1 MAYFDL
7 QLNGYAGVDFN
18 GDALDRA
25 SLEMVCRRLESQGV
39 GGILATVITDS
50 MSVMEA
56 RLGRIAA
63 LLEDHPSL
71 RHIVK
76 GIHVEGPFINP
87 NPGYRGAHP
96 EDAIIPADTSLMER
110 LLAAGRGFVRL
121 VTLAPEFDSGLR
133 VTRLLCD
140 RGIVV
145 SAGHTDASLDQLR
158 AAIDNGLTM
167 FTHVGNGCPASML
180 RHDNIIQRVLSL
192 HGKLWLCFI
201 ADGVHVPFFV
211 LRNYLDL
218 IGLEKTIVVTDG
230 IAASDLGPG
239 RYRFGRWELNI
250 GDDLIARA
258 PDSSHLLGSTVTMPR
273 TFHNLTEIL
282 GLSAA
287 AARLLMDDNPHTA
300 FANAF
305 RDDPVPNPVTSP
317 ASAQG

>member
-18 GDALDRA
+18 GDALDGA
-25 SLEMVCRRLESQGV
+25 SLEMVCQRLESQGV

-50 MSVMEA
+50 VRVMEA
-56 RLGRIAA
+56 RLGRIAM
-63 LLEDHPSL
+63 LLEDHPML
-71 RHIVK
+71 QRVIK
-76 GIHVEGPFINP
+76 GIHIEGPFINP

-96 EDAIIPADTSLMER
+96 EDAIIPADTLLMER

-121 VTLAPEFDSGLR
+121 VTLAPEFDSGLK
-133 VTRLLCD
+133 VTRLLAD
-140 RGIVV
+140 MGIVV

-167 FTHVGNGCPASML
+167 FTHVGNGCPASMP

-192 HGKLWLCFI
+192 RGKLWLCFI
-201 ADGVHVPFFV
+201 ADGVHIPFFA
-211 LRNYLDL
+211 LRNFLDL

-239 RYRFGRWELNI
+239 RYTVGRWELNI
-250 GDDLIARA
+250 GDDLIARS
-258 PDSSHLLGSTVTMPR
+258 PDNSHLVGSTVTMPR
-273 TFHNLTEIL
+273 TFQNLTEIL

-287 AARLLMDDNPHTA
+287 SARLLMEENPHKV

-305 RDDPVPNPVTSP
+305 KNDPVSSP
-317 ASAQG
+317 ASD

>member
-18 GDALDRA
+18 GDVLDHA
-25 SLEMVCRRLESQGV
+25 SLERVCQRLESQGV

-50 MSVMEA
+50 IEVMEA
-56 RLGRIAA
+56 RLGRIAT
-63 LLEDHPSL
+63 LLEHHPKL
-71 RHIVK
+71 QHIIK

-96 EDAIIPADTSLMER
+96 EDAIIPADSSLMER

-133 VTRLLCD
+133 VTRLLSD

-158 AAIDNGLTM
+158 AAMDNGLVM
-167 FTHVGNGCPASML
+167 FTHVGNGCPASMP

-192 HGKLWLCFI
+192 RGKLWLCFI
-201 ADGVHVPFFV
+201 ADGVHIPFFV
-211 LRNYLDL
+211 LSNYLDL

-239 RYRFGRWELNI
+239 RYTLGRWELNI

-258 PDSSHLLGSTVTMPR
+258 PDSSHLVGSTVTMPR

-287 AARLLMDDNPHTA
+287 SARLLMEDNPHRV

-305 RDDPVPNPVTSP
+305 KDAPVPSP
-317 ASAQG
+317 ASAQGR

>member
-18 GDALDRA
+18 GDVLDRA
-25 SLEMVCRRLESQGV
+25 SLEMVCQRLESQGV

-50 MSVMEA
+50 ISAMEA
-56 RLGRIAA
+56 RLRRIAT
-63 LLEDHPSL
+63 LLEDHPKL
-71 RHIVK
+71 QRIIK

-96 EDAIIPADTSLMER
+96 EDAITPADKVLMER
-110 LLAAGRGFVRL
+110 LLAAGRGFIRL

-133 VTRLLCD
+133 VTRLLSNM
-140 RGIVV
+140 GVVV
-145 SAGHTDASLDQLR
+145 SAGHTDASLNQLR

-167 FTHVGNGCPASML
+167 FTHVGNGCPASMP

-192 HGKLWLCFI
+192 RGKLWLCFI
-201 ADGVHVPFFV
+201 ADGVHIPFFV

-218 IGLEKTIVVTDG
+218 VGLEKTIVVTDG

-239 RYRFGRWELNI
+239 NYRFGRWELNI
-250 GDDLIARA
+250 GNDLIARS
-258 PDSSHLLGSTVTMPR
+258 PDNSHLLGSTVTMPR

-282 GLSAA
+282 GLSSA
-287 AARLLMDDNPHTA
+287 AARLLTEDNPHRALAKA
-300 FANAF
+300 FKG
-305 RDDPVPNPVTSP
+305 DPVPGP
-317 ASAQG
+317 ASE

>member
-18 GDALDRA
+18 GDALDFA
-25 SLEMVCRRLESQGV
+25 SLEMVCQRLESQGV
-39 GGILATVITDS
+39 GGVLATVITDAIG
-50 MSVMEA
+50 VMEA
-56 RLGRIAA
+56 RLLRIAT
-63 LLEDHPSL
+63 LLERHPEL
-71 RHIVK
+71 QRVIK

-96 EDAIIPADTSLMER
+96 EDAIVPADTFLLER

-121 VTLAPEFDSGLR
+121 VTLAPETDSGLK
-133 VTRLLCD
+133 VTRLLSNL
-140 RGIVV
+140 GIVV
-145 SAGHTDASLDQLR
+145 SAGHTDASLDQLQ

-167 FTHVGNGCPASML
+167 FTHVGNGCPASMP

-192 HGKLWLCFI
+192 RGKLWLCFI
-201 ADGVHVPFFV
+201 ADGVHIPFFV

-239 RYRFGRWELNI
+239 RYTLGRWELNI

-273 TFHNLTEIL
+273 SFRNLTGPL
-282 GLSAA
+282 GLSTAD
-287 AARLLMDDNPHTA
+287 ARLLMEDNPHRA
-300 FANAF
+300 FANACK
-305 RDDPVPNPVTSP
+305 RESIPK
-317 ASAQG
+317 